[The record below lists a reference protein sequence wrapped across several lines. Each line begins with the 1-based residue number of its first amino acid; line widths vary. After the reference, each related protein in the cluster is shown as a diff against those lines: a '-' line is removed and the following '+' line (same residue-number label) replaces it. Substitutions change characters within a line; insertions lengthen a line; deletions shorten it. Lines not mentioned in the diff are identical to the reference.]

1 MKKIGI
7 ITYFYYYNYG
17 TMLQGYALQ
26 YAMEKLGKGQFSA
39 EIIDCRFDEKR
50 LTKLQIFKIRC
61 SLIFNYLF
69 GIRRVIRRAKEKRI
83 YAKYDSQFCLR
94 KKFFENFADEYCHLT
109 PQTYRRSEDIYTNA
123 PLFDIYVT
131 GSDQTWS
138 PKVGLR
144 DSLFLG
150 FAPND
155 KLRAA
160 YAPSIGVAE
169 YSEEEKKYV
178 KEHLKKYKFVSCRE
192 NYGTENLKTL
202 SPVPVETVLDP
213 TLLVRG
219 DEWRKIAVK
228 PAVDGKYILCYF
240 IGDRKYYRDFAEQ
253 LSKQLNLPLV
263 FIPVSFLDFSPGENL
278 KWETG
283 PREFLGLIDDAEV
296 VLTDSFHGTIF
307 SINFNK
313 TFYSFIKHSGKK
325 AMDNM
330 RIVDILERMNLLVR
344 LKESY
349 EGGYIEYTPI
359 DYSGTNSLLQVE
371 RTNSESYIEKI
382 LQSVG

>member
-17 TMLQGYALQ
+17 TMLQAYALQ
-26 YAMEKLGKGQFSA
+26 LVIDKLGKGECDA
-39 EIIDCRFDEKR
+39 EIIDCRFGEKD
-50 LTKLQIFKIRC
+50 LTWLDILKIR
-61 SLIFNYLF
+61 SKLFFYYIFE
-69 GIRRVIRRAKEKRI
+69 IRKVIRRANGKRI
-83 YAKYDSQFCLR
+83 NSKYKAKFSLR
-94 KKFFENFADEYCHLT
+94 KQFFEKFLEEYCHLS
-109 PQTYRRSEDIYTNA
+109 PKTYGRSDGLYLAPPIY
-123 PLFDIYVT
+123 DIYVT

-150 FAPND
+150 FAPD
-155 KLRAA
+155 EKVRAA
-160 YAPSIGVAE
+160 YAPSIGVAS
-169 YSEEEKKYV
+169 YSGEEKQYV
-178 KEHLKKYKFVSCRE
+178 KEHLRKYQFVSCRE
-192 NYGTENLKTL
+192 KYGSDILKQL

-213 TLLVRG
+213 TLLVNSE
-219 DEWRKIAVK
+219 EWREIAIKSSVE
-228 PAVDGKYILCYF
+228 GKYILCYF
-240 IGDRKYYRDFAEQ
+240 IGDRKYYRGFAEQ

-263 FIPVSFLDFSPGENL
+263 FIPVSYLDFSQNENL

-283 PREFLGLIDDAEV
+283 PREFLGLIDNAEV

-313 TFYSFIKHSGKK
+313 SFYSFIKHSGKK

-330 RIVDILERMNLLVR
+330 RIVDILERMNLLDR

-349 EGGYIEYTPI
+349 DGGEI
-359 DYSGTNSLLQVE
+359 DYSPINYIGTNNLLQAE

-382 LQSVG
+382 LQSVK